1 MSTSPLFPQK
11 LPVTGGWE
19 DTFIG
24 MITVL
29 LPIVIMAIVT
39 KRRNVEGYDAGLAW
53 LRALMYFCVCLL
65 LSWATGVFNVLV
77 NSPIIMDPAQ
87 LENPVWWGALI
98 AILAFQLY
106 AYFRIWPSGTF
117 HLNRPKYIVPAFIFA
132 LLWGFCEA
140 QLFLVFWSLIE
151 MTGLDRIWVGILTYF
166 AVGLFYAPWH
176 PKYWDIYV
184 APEHNIKVWDMKK
197 VIRCHTPNMVLG
209 LVFLGFFESVP
220 IYIAMNTL
228 CLIGSTYYMR
238 FPAPWD
244 KQAGKLQA
252 DKSKLAQA
260 IEGNYSVSYP

>member
-1 MSTSPLFPQK
+1 MSTSLLFPQK

-24 MITVL
+24 MIAVL
-29 LPIVIMAIVT
+29 LPIVIIALVT
-39 KRRNVEGYDAGLAW
+39 KRRNVEGYDSGLAW

-65 LSWATGVFNVLV
+65 LSWATGVFTALV
-77 NSPIIMDPAQ
+77 NSPIVTNPAQ
-87 LENPVWWGALI
+87 LENPVWRGALI
-98 AILAFQLY
+98 IILAFQLY
-106 AYFRIWPSGTF
+106 AYFRIWPAGTF
-117 HLNRPKYIVPAFIFA
+117 HLNRPKYVVPAFIFA

-184 APEHNIKVWDMKK
+184 APEHNIKIWDMKK

-220 IYIAMNTL
+220 IYVAMNTL

-252 DKSKLAQA
+252 DKIKLAQA